1 MYSKRCPKN
10 SHSSFYLKEVV
21 FKKPLESP
29 YIWTN
34 FKSNLDT
41 MNFQNLPNLVTL
53 LGRSNF
59 LVAIVK
65 IKYPKFRSNELQFCT
80 SAFAESKMIQ
90 TGFVLMSLS

>member
-34 FKSNLDT
+34 FKSNLDAK
-41 MNFQNLPNLVTL
+41 NLKKSPNLVTL
-53 LGRSNF
+53 LVGSIKCKPQS
-59 LVAIVK
+59 VAKYETK
-65 IKYPKFRSNELQFCT
+65 IIQDSKYYSFYD
-80 SAFAESKMIQ
+80 SANWII
-90 TGFVLMSLS
+90 L